1 MKINS
6 CNCYVQI
13 IENKSEHFTTPAITS
28 TFSCAF
34 GRGALI
40 LFSHFTHY
48 FINCNTFGHLDL
60 AASLSDMNTFVEIQ
74 LNPTVNNA
82 FLKPGCRDMK

>member
-1 MKINS
+1 LKINQNILQPPQS
-6 CNCYVQI
+6 LQ
-13 IENKSEHFTTPAITS
+13 HFRVRL
-28 TFSCAF
+28 
-34 GRGALI
+34 GGGALI